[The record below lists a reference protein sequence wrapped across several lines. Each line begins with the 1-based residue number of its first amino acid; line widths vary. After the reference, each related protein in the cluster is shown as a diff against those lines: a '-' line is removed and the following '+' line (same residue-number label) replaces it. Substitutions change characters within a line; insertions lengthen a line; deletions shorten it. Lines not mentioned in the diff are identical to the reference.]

1 MSQQR
6 PDDPALRALYW
17 RDEIL
22 QVMYWLS
29 GEGIA
34 EDVTAR
40 QLGTFLEEDA
50 DELALALARLA
61 HDGYVEAIAP
71 ARYAMTEK
79 GAEHGKRGFADEFAG
94 MVNQAHG
101 ECGADCWCHRSKD
114 DAEACLADRRA
125 GRK

>member
-1 MSQQR
+1 MDKQR

-29 GEGIA
+29 GEGLA
-34 EDVTAR
+34 EDVTAQ
-40 QLGTFLEEDA
+40 QLGTFLDEDS
-50 DELALALARLA
+50 DELALALVRLA
-61 HDGYVEAIAP
+61 RDGYVGTIAP
-71 ARYAMTEK
+71 GRYTMMEK

-101 ECGADCWCHRSKD
+101 ECGADCWCHRSKE
-114 DAEACLADRRA
+114 DAAACLADRAA

>member
-1 MSQQR
+1 MAKQR

-34 EDVTAR
+34 EDVTDQ
-40 QLGTFLEEDA
+40 QLATFLDEDS

-61 HDGYVEAIAP
+61 RDEYVQTIAP
-71 ARYAMTEK
+71 GRYTMTGK
-79 GAEHGKRGFADEFAG
+79 GAEHGKRGFADDFVG

-101 ECGADCWCHRSKD
+101 ECGANCWCHRSKD